1 MHDWMMDGWGMGLG
15 FVFWVAFLV
24 LIVAA
29 VVWFVRSQTPTS
41 GGAERRSG
49 GLNVLDER
57 YARGE
62 IDREEYLQKK
72 RDLVD

>member
-29 VVWFVRSQTPTS
+29 VLWFVRSQKSTS
-41 GGAERRSG
+41 GGAERRAG